1 MLWTVVILNR
11 LQSTTVAVNVTVAVE
26 VLEIARSLCS
36 YHATKAT
43 FVPKSTVVVGLV
55 TRRMNLVEFAAT
67 GQPIVVVTVLG
78 ETLIWLSCKTTTA
91 TVNSLV
97 HKLY

>member
-1 MLWTVVILNR
+1 
-11 LQSTTVAVNVTVAVE
+11 
-26 VLEIARSLCS
+26 
-36 YHATKAT
+36 
-43 FVPKSTVVVGLV
+43 
-55 TRRMNLVEFAAT
+55 MNLVEFAAT